1 MFSVLG
7 FAYVIRGKLSQ
18 KVGFKMF
25 LFFVIGLS
33 AAILYQ
39 LILSTQKLQNNL
51 TGSKVEYMETDP
63 NLNISISLCNSK
75 LSWPIDNI
83 TELHRFDSIF
93 QKGKEDTE
101 WTEYHDTG
109 SEMYIWEEKEYFV
122 YLCKT
127 MSFTADEVKI
137 VHLGRY
143 RDDAIFLHDHSFL
156 TGGTSLKLAGHVL
169 NDNNILLLKAKQ
181 IQRIEEE
188 NVCSSSIEFD
198 SCRDDFIREEF
209 NKTFGC
215 IYFNMK

>member
-25 LFFVIGLS
+25 LFIVIGLS

-75 LSWPIDNI
+75 LSWPLDNI

-93 QKGKEDTE
+93 QKGKDDTE
-101 WTEYHDTG
+101 WTEYHDTV
-109 SEMYIWEEKEYFV
+109 SEMFIWEEKEYFV

-156 TGGTSLKLAGHVL
+156 TGGTSLKLARHVF
-169 NDNNILLLKAKQ
+169 NDNNILLLNAKQ
-181 IQRIEEE
+181 IERIEEE